1 MDLYLFAGIPVS
13 DHQRSLAWYEQ
24 LLGTPPTM
32 IPNDV
37 EAVWDLAEFRSLYI
51 VVNPEDAGHGHV
63 SLFVEDDDFDT
74 LVSGISERGIEPE
87 TNETY
92 DNGVRKATYRD
103 PDGNEFG
110 VGGGPMGG

>member
-13 DHQRSLAWYEQ
+13 DYQRSLAWYEQ
-24 LLGTPPTM
+24 LLGKPPTM

-37 EAVWDLAEFRSLYI
+37 EAVWDLAEFRAVYI
-51 VVNPEDAGHGHV
+51 VVNAEDAGHAHL

-74 LVSGISERGIEPE
+74 LVGEISGRGIDPE

-110 VGGGPMGG
+110 IGGGPMGG